1 MAVQAVTKQIRK
13 VLFQYVLTT
22 FIMVQCI
29 GMHPQEMVEVVGKRY
44 TNISIRYSLV
54 LTYLYRLDF
63 ALRPLMSTFHYNF
76 FHPYTRI

>member
-1 MAVQAVTKQIRK
+1 
-13 VLFQYVLTT
+13 
-22 FIMVQCI
+22 MVQCI

-63 ALRPLMSTFHYNF
+63 ALRPLVSTFQFNF